1 MCGAWLYGLGAA
13 SLAAPPPPPWP
24 SIDGSHRPQALFL
37 SQGELARASK
47 GTGAISRVQ
56 IHIYGQCQ
64 VLNREQNI
72 SFEVQKLYIA
82 IVIYCPHVMT
92 LLYRTFCNPLSL
104 FYIHSSPASSNW
116 YTKIILRPHR
126 KSSNAMHTTKTTRGG
141 RYYRQNCRYPINR
154 HFFKLSAN
162 YPYLKKYI

>member
-1 MCGAWLYGLGAA
+1 MWGCTAGLRVCGAWLYGLGAA

-72 SFEVQKLYIA
+72 SFEVQKLYKA
-82 IVIYCPHVMT
+82 LVIYCPHVMT

-104 FYIHSSPASSNW
+104 FYIHSSPASSSW

-126 KSSNAMHTTKTTRGG
+126 KSSNAMHTT
-141 RYYRQNCRYPINR
+141 N
-154 HFFKLSAN
+154 H
-162 YPYLKKYI
+162 

>member
-64 VLNREQNI
+64 VPNREQNT
-72 SFEVQKLYIA
+72 SFEAVKLYIA

-92 LLYRTFCNPLSL
+92 LLYQTLCNPLSL

-116 YTKIILRPHR
+116 YTKIISRSHI
-126 KSSNAMHTTKTTRGG
+126 KSPNACIPLTTRGG
-141 RYYRQNCRYPINR
+141 GYYQKNYRLPINR
-154 HFFKLSAN
+154 QIIH
-162 YPYLKKYI
+162 I